1 MSEMLQRI
9 KEPFIV
15 QPLEPTEFARFP
27 GMRIRGV
34 DPDNPPE
41 LVKPIF
47 DRSCE
52 RYGRVISP
60 NLVMGHRPEILLAA
74 SGLGRAIDGS
84 NVIDPRLKVMASLR
98 AAQVIGCPF

>member
-1 MSEMLQRI
+1 
-9 KEPFIV
+9 
-15 QPLEPTEFARFP
+15 
-27 GMRIRGV
+27 MRINGI

-41 LVKPIF
+41 AVKPIF
-47 DRSCE
+47 DRSRE

-84 NVIDPRLKVMASLR
+84 DIIEPHLKIMASVR
-98 AAQVIGCPF
+98 AAQMIGCPF